1 MAYIA
6 SPTPTPLVP
15 VNEATSGVSLA
26 EVFDFISSLLSS
38 LAWPLTVL
46 VILFVFRGAIVKLV
60 DSLKERMPSIEHV
73 KTPWLEAAWSS
84 QAVAEIAEEAGASAP
99 EESAGLGL
107 GDEDVAVQLA
117 RVKPSAGV
125 IEAFTDVER
134 QLVRYLAAVEADPRR
149 SPVHAFSREQNAPQH
164 LKHLVRELAALRN
177 AAAHGQGDITESSAM
192 AYIHT
197 ARKVA
202 NDIKQLVDDREM
214 DTR

>member
-6 SPTPTPLVP
+6 SPTNAPPVP
-15 VNEATSGVSLA
+15 VNEATSDISLV
-26 EVFDFISSLLSS
+26 EIFDFISSLVSS
-38 LAWPLTVL
+38 LAWPLAVL
-46 VILFVFRGAIVKLV
+46 VILFVFRNAIVKLV

-84 QAVAEIAEEAGASAP
+84 QAVEEVAEEAGASTP
-99 EESAGLGL
+99 EESVGLGS

-134 QLVRYLAAVEADPRR
+134 QIVRYLAAADADPKR
-149 SPVHAFSREQNAPQH
+149 SPIHTFSREQNAPQH

-177 AAAHGQGDITESSAM
+177 AAAHGRGDITESSAL

-202 NDIKQLVDDREM
+202 NDIKQLVEDREM
-214 DTR
+214 DAR